1 MSKRTKIGAVLRPSE
16 YFDLSLN
23 HSNITFMVFRL
34 TTTRTDLNSGSCN
47 HIKKRKEEEQERR
60 EV

>member
-16 YFDLSLN
+16 YFDLSLS
-23 HSNITFMVFRL
+23 HSNNTFMLFRL
-34 TTTRTDLNSGSCN
+34 TTTQTESNSGPCN
-47 HIKKRKEEEQERR
+47 YIKKRKGEQERR